1 MLYSAKV
8 FLFKDRKAYRLSK
21 VDGIKSNATIISQLL
36 RSRDRSSSIWGLVAL
51 DEDAAFKNRLHLCL
65 SHPPLP
71 PRQLSIPAT
80 TQSPTIL
87 SPASS
92 PMSGTEGP
100 QQVSVTNRTEGE
112 TMILSNQRAC
122 LYFNSWNATCT
133 SPLNCKT
140 YQIHQIFHDLSF
152 IQNEQSMLPIPWY
165 GLKIGYQ
172 GNKRKKSSEG
182 K

>member
-1 MLYSAKV
+1 MRFTYCNSIV
-8 FLFKDRKAYRLSK
+8 QNIRKCLNVHEKERKWIIRSIKFHLRPCGSWWRCRL
-21 VDGIKSNATIISQLL
+21 QEQ
-36 RSRDRSSSIWGLVAL
+36 VAPVSL
-51 DEDAAFKNRLHLCL
+51 P
-65 SHPPLP
+65 PPLP